1 MTGGDHSAPHWCIYS
16 DMKRYCCKASRC
28 SCWLT
33 LSFDRGA
40 DDDDDDDDDEDDDDH
55 DDRDDDGGGSSCGD
69 IVLGPAS
76 LLLPSSLLTNA
87 CRCMYEYGYW

>member
-1 MTGGDHSAPHWCIYS
+1 MHILRHEEILLQGVALQLLAYS
-16 DMKRYCCKASRC
+16 IVRQ
-28 SCWLT
+28 
-33 LSFDRGA
+33 GA
-40 DDDDDDDDDEDDDDH
+40 DDDD